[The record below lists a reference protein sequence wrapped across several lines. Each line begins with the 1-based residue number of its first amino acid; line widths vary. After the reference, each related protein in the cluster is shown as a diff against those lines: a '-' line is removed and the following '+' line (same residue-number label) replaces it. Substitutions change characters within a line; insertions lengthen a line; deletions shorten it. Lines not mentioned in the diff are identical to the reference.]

1 MHTLMMWRALIFLIL
16 TFSSGAHSRGEV
28 TFEVRSD
35 SPTLTGAKATF
46 NIDVRFPQNQTVLPD
61 GQVVWARNC
70 TINGKYWQV
79 ADGPTSLL
87 TIETDKMPLGSYT
100 MDIVIYHCRGKD
112 KFVPLGYAST
122 QFSITDQIPFTVTL
136 SQVGDINQGDQSFI
150 QNRAVSFD
158 INLHDPSHYLS
169 ASDITFNW
177 DFGDNSGTLISRE
190 TTVTHTYLTTGS
202 FRPQVVLMAAISTG
216 CQLSPTPAA
225 TVVPP
230 VPVTD
235 EATAVENIV
244 LTVSPQLVD
253 VVPTA
258 EEGVAADVTVV
269 ANDLAVSATD
279 TEAEL
284 DNTGQEV
291 PTVAGD
297 TAVAEA
303 DNTAEVMLA
312 TLMAG
317 EAEPATEVP
326 AADMAPEG
334 DEVIINLAATV
345 LPEPPAAVV
354 DTASVQTVIETVA
367 PTGDAII
374 IITPEAVVTDIVAS
388 VLPAVED
395 IEAVNETVAGVNEAT
410 EAITGIPDATVSEL
424 EAELVA
430 GTEATQAALI
440 IAKRQAPEMPTETN
454 CMIYRYGSFSTTL
467 TVVRGIESVE
477 IVEVNNVVVL
487 ATELE
492 QNAVDLTVTCQG
504 RRFKEY
510 HPLSDY
516 NESSSFSSGR
526 SSVPLTLWN
535 LLSWRSTAESR
546 PLLLGRVV

>member
-1 MHTLMMWRALIFLIL
+1 
-16 TFSSGAHSRGEV
+16 
-28 TFEVRSD
+28 
-35 SPTLTGAKATF
+35 
-46 NIDVRFPQNQTVLPD
+46 
-61 GQVVWARNC
+61 
-70 TINGKYWQV
+70 
-79 ADGPTSLL
+79 
-87 TIETDKMPLGSYT
+87 MP
-100 MDIVIYHCRGKD
+100 
-112 KFVPLGYAST
+112 
-122 QFSITDQIPFTVTL
+122 
-136 SQVGDINQGDQSFI
+136 
-150 QNRAVSFD
+150 
-158 INLHDPSHYLS
+158 
-169 ASDITFNW
+169 
-177 DFGDNSGTLISRE
+177 
-190 TTVTHTYLTTGS
+190 
-202 FRPQVVLMAAISTG
+202 
-216 CQLSPTPAA
+216 
-225 TVVPP
+225 
-230 VPVTD
+230 D

-253 VVPTA
+253 VIPTA

-410 EAITGIPDATVSEL
+410 EAITGKKKNFI
-424 EAELVA
+424 
-430 GTEATQAALI
+430 
-440 IAKRQAPEMPTETN
+440 
-454 CMIYRYGSFSTTL
+454 
-467 TVVRGIESVE
+467 
-477 IVEVNNVVVL
+477 
-487 ATELE
+487 
-492 QNAVDLTVTCQG
+492 
-504 RRFKEY
+504 
-510 HPLSDY
+510 
-516 NESSSFSSGR
+516 
-526 SSVPLTLWN
+526 
-535 LLSWRSTAESR
+535 
-546 PLLLGRVV
+546 